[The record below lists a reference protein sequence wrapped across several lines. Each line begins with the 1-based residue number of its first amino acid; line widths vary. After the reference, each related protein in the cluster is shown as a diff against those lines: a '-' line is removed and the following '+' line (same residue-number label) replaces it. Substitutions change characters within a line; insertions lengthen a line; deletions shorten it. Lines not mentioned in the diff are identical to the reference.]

1 MKILIVDDEFN
12 SCELLAGKIRSMGFE
27 EIEEVLCAASG
38 KSALEVLQKAK
49 CEILITDICMSP
61 MDGLELVCRAREK
74 NPKIAC
80 VLLVL

>member
-38 KSALEVLQKAK
+38 ESALEVLQKVK
-49 CEILITDICMSP
+49 P
-61 MDGLELVCRAREK
+61 MK
-74 NPKIAC
+74 
-80 VLLVL
+80 